1 MGIWDSNPELQEDPP
16 DLQACRP
23 MIDEALQQNR
33 NERRAAHQE
42 VKAGKTCLSAE
53 APEVKIHQEELE
65 ERKKA
70 DILSPPSSKENSSYA
85 EA

>member
-70 DILSPPSSKENSSYA
+70 DILSPPTSKKNSSHVDA
-85 EA
+85 